1 MITIIAEKPSVA
13 REIAVII
20 RATEK
25 KDGYLT
31 GNGYFVTWA
40 LGHLVGLGMPEDY
53 GITGLDKASLPIL
66 PNPFLLTVRKVSKN
80 QGDSVDTGAL
90 KQLRII
96 TELFDNS
103 DNIIVAT
110 DAGRE
115 GELIFRYIYEY
126 LKCNKPF
133 KRLWIS
139 SLTEKAIKLGFDNL
153 KDGKEFDGLYQAA
166 QARSR
171 ADWLVGINATQALSI
186 ALSNGVYSLGRV
198 QTPTLALICK
208 RYLENRS
215 FKVKNY
221 WQIQLSHNKEMI
233 DFKSI
238 SKIKWEDKKLAGDV
252 LKVIARSQKALIT
265 SQVTKIVTEQPPL
278 LFDLTGLQKEANKKL
293 NLSAEETLN
302 ISQSLYEQKFIT
314 YPRTASKY
322 IPEDMWAEIPNLV
335 RALQRRENIK
345 QNLSQMKWRRFNK
358 HIVNDLRVTDH
369 HGLLTTDKIPSAL
382 NPKENA
388 IYNMIAFRLLEA
400 VSQPC
405 IKEITDV
412 DLQVLHYD
420 FTSKGF
426 KIIESGWRSIRGS
439 FLDDDT
445 EHVTDL
451 PELKKDDELK
461 IKEASVLEKKTKPP
475 VLYTEAGLLSA
486 MESAGKDIEN
496 QGERKAL
503 PNLGIGTAATRASI
517 IEILF
522 TRNYINREKKSL
534 VPTEK
539 GLLVHELV
547 KEKKIADVAM
557 TAQWELALEKIENNE
572 SDAGKFQ
579 KEMENYAASIANELL
594 QTPIAKNN
602 LPDLICP
609 KCKSQQLIIRD
620 KIVKCPEET
629 CNWIQFRNVCGVQIS
644 IDNIKSLV
652 SKGTTSLIKG
662 MKSRSG
668 KKFDAYIVLNDNAE
682 TTFEFAKNKSFPSN
696 GK

>member
-53 GITGLDKASLPIL
+53 GITGFDKASLPIL

-96 TELFDNS
+96 RELFDNS

-153 KDGKEFDGLYQAA
+153 KNGKEFNGLYQAA

-186 ALSNGVYSLGRV
+186 ALANGVYSLGRV

-238 SKIKWEDKKLAGDV
+238 SEIKWEDKKLAADL
-252 LKVIARSQKALIT
+252 LKAIARNQTAIIT
-265 SQVTKIVTEQPPL
+265 SQVTKSVTEQPPL

-293 NLSAEETLN
+293 NLSAEETLS

-345 QNLSQMKWRRFNK
+345 QNLSQIKWRRFNK

-369 HGLLTTDKIPSAL
+369 HGLLTTDKMPSAL

-420 FTSKGF
+420 FISKGC

-445 EHVTDL
+445 EHVMDL
-451 PELKKDDELK
+451 PAMKKDDELK

-475 VLYTEAGLLSA
+475 ALYTEAGLLSA
-486 MESAGKDIEN
+486 MESAGNDIEN
-496 QGERKAL
+496 QGERKVL
-503 PNLGIGTAATRASI
+503 QNIGIGTAATRASI

-539 GLLVHELV
+539 GLLVYELV
-547 KEKKIADVAM
+547 KDKKIADVAM

-572 SDAGKFQ
+572 SDAATFQ
-579 KEMENYAASIANELL
+579 KQMENYAASIANELL
-594 QTPIAKNN
+594 QTPIAKNS

-620 KIVKCPEET
+620 KIVKCPDET
-629 CNWIQFRNVCGVQIS
+629 CGWVQFRNVCGAQIS

-682 TTFEFAKNKSFPSN
+682 TTFEFTKNKSFPSN

>member
-1 MITIIAEKPSVA
+1 
-13 REIAVII
+13 
-20 RATEK
+20 
-25 KDGYLT
+25 L
-31 GNGYFVTWA
+31 
-40 LGHLVGLGMPEDY
+40 
-53 GITGLDKASLPIL
+53 
-66 PNPFLLTVRKVSKN
+66 
-80 QGDSVDTGAL
+80 
-90 KQLRII
+90 
-96 TELFDNS
+96 
-103 DNIIVAT
+103 
-110 DAGRE
+110 
-115 GELIFRYIYEY
+115 
-126 LKCNKPF
+126 
-133 KRLWIS
+133 
-139 SLTEKAIKLGFDNL
+139 KAI
-153 KDGKEFDGLYQAA
+153 
-166 QARSR
+166 AR
-171 ADWLVGINATQALSI
+171 N
-186 ALSNGVYSLGRV
+186 
-198 QTPTLALICK
+198 QTAI
-208 RYLENRS
+208 
-215 FKVKNY
+215 
-221 WQIQLSHNKEMI
+221 
-233 DFKSI
+233 
-238 SKIKWEDKKLAGDV
+238 
-252 LKVIARSQKALIT
+252 IT
-265 SQVTKIVTEQPPL
+265 SQVTKSVTEKPPL

-335 RALQRRENIK
+335 RALQKRENIK

-369 HGLLTTDKIPSAL
+369 HGLLTTDKMPSAL

-400 VSQPC
+400 ISQSC

-420 FTSKGF
+420 FTSKGC

-445 EHVTDL
+445 EHVMDL

-486 MESAGKDIEN
+486 MESAGNDIEN
-496 QGERKAL
+496 QGERKVL
-503 PNLGIGTAATRASI
+503 QNLGIGTVATRASI

-539 GLLVHELV
+539 GLLVYELV

-572 SDAGKFQ
+572 SDAATFQ
-579 KEMENYAASIANELL
+579 KEMEKYAASIANELL

-629 CNWIQFRNVCGVQIS
+629 CNWIQFRNVCGAQIS

-652 SKGTTSLIKG
+652 SKGTTSLIRG

-682 TTFEFAKNKSFPSN
+682 TTFQFAKNKSYPSN
-696 GK
+696 EK

>member
-1 MITIIAEKPSVA
+1 MITIITEKPSVA

-53 GITGLDKASLPIL
+53 GITGFDKASLPIL
-66 PNPFLLTVRKVSKN
+66 PNPFLLVVRKVSKN

-96 TELFDNS
+96 RELFDNS

-139 SLTEKAIKLGFDNL
+139 SLTEKAIKQGFDNL
-153 KDGKEFDGLYQAA
+153 KDGKEFDGLYKAA

-186 ALSNGVYSLGRV
+186 ALANGVYSLGRV

-221 WQIQLSHNKEMI
+221 WQIQLSHNKEMM

-252 LKVIARSQKALIT
+252 LKAIARKQTAIIT
-265 SQVTKIVTEQPPL
+265 SQVTKSVTEQPPL

-335 RALQRRENIK
+335 RALQKRENIK

-369 HGLLTTDKIPSAL
+369 HGLLTTDKMPSAL
-382 NPKENA
+382 NPKEDA

-400 VSQPC
+400 VSEPC
-405 IKEITDV
+405 IKEITVV

-420 FTSKGF
+420 FTSKGC

-439 FLDDDT
+439 FLDDET
-445 EHVTDL
+445 EHVMDL

-475 VLYTEAGLLSA
+475 VLYSEAGLLSS
-486 MESAGKDIEN
+486 MESAGNDIEN
-496 QGERKAL
+496 QGERKVL
-503 PNLGIGTAATRASI
+503 QNLGIGTAATRASI

-522 TRNYINREKKSL
+522 NRNYINRENKSL

-539 GLLVHELV
+539 GLLVYELV
-547 KEKKIADVAM
+547 KHKKIADVAM
-557 TAQWELALEKIENNE
+557 TAQWELAMEKIENNE
-572 SDAGKFQ
+572 SDAGTFQ
-579 KEMENYAASIANELL
+579 REMENYAVSIVNELL
-594 QTPIAKNN
+594 QTPIAKNC

-620 KIVKCPEET
+620 KIVKCPDET
-629 CNWIQFRNVCGVQIS
+629 CRWVQFRNVCGAQIS

-682 TTFEFAKNKSFPSN
+682 TSFEFAKNKSFPSN